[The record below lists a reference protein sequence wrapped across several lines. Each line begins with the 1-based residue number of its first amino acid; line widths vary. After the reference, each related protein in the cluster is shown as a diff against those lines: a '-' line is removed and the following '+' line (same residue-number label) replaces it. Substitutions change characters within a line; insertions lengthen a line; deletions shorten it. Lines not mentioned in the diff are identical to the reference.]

1 MLRRDAAPTYIAGS
15 IWVSVTAA
23 NRWFYGRLPIV
34 IMLLPLFLLILN
46 TGEPNLQALQRFY
59 LQRTLSTK
67 KEIVYTS
74 TFSTFEEMRK
84 NWSKGQK
91 GPEREN
97 YWKDMSGYFLS
108 PSGQKDGLGKKLITT
123 WEGRELV
130 TWLFLKI
137 YHPLSHEKPDKK
149 GKCQLLIKTDKHLH
163 FQNWIFLKIYHLLSQ
178 EELEKK
184 GKCRYRK
191 P

>member
-34 IMLLPLFLLILN
+34 IMLLPLFLLISN
-46 TGEPNLQALQRFY
+46 TGEANLQALQQIY

-137 YHPLSHEKPDKK
+137 YHPLSHEKPDKE
-149 GKCQLLIKTDKHLH
+149 GKCQLLIKTAKHLH

-178 EELEKK
+178 EELKK
-184 GKCRYRK
+184 KENAD
-191 P
+191 

>member
-34 IMLLPLFLLILN
+34 IMLLPLFLLISN
-46 TGEPNLQALQRFY
+46 TGEANLRALQRFY

-137 YHPLSHEKPDKK
+137 YHPLSHEKPDKE
-149 GKCQLLIKTDKHLH
+149 GKCHIPIKTDKHLH
-163 FQNWIFLKIYHLLSQ
+163 FQNWIFLKIYHIFSQ
-178 EELEKK
+178 EKLEKK
-184 GKCRYRK
+184 GKRK
-191 P
+191 Q

>member
-34 IMLLPLFLLILN
+34 IMLLPLFLLISN
-46 TGEPNLQALQRFY
+46 TGKANLRALQRIY
-59 LQRTLSTK
+59 LQRTLSTE

-74 TFSTFEEMRK
+74 TFSTLVEMRK

-137 YHPLSHEKPDKK
+137 YHPLSHEKPDKE
-149 GKCQLLIKTDKHLH
+149 GKCHTPKTDKHLH

-178 EELEKK
+178 EKLEKK
-184 GKCRYRK
+184 GKRK
-191 P
+191 Q

>member
-34 IMLLPLFLLILN
+34 IMLLPLFLLISN
-46 TGEPNLQALQRFY
+46 TGEANLQALQ
-59 LQRTLSTK
+59 TK

-137 YHPLSHEKPDKK
+137 YHPLSHEKPDKE
-149 GKCQLLIKTDKHLH
+149 GKCHIPIKTDKHLH

-178 EELEKK
+178 EKLEKR
-184 GKCRYRK
+184 GKRK
-191 P
+191 Q

>member
-1 MLRRDAAPTYIAGS
+1 
-15 IWVSVTAA
+15 
-23 NRWFYGRLPIV
+23 
-34 IMLLPLFLLILN
+34 
-46 TGEPNLQALQRFY
+46 
-59 LQRTLSTK
+59 
-67 KEIVYTS
+67 
-74 TFSTFEEMRK
+74 MRK

-137 YHPLSHEKPDKK
+137 YHPLSPHLQKKTNKREIWLQKK
-149 GKCQLLIKTDKHLH
+149 GNNLHL
-163 FQNWIFLKIYHLLSQ
+163 QN
-178 EELEKK
+178 
-184 GKCRYRK
+184 
-191 P
+191 

>member
-1 MLRRDAAPTYIAGS
+1 
-15 IWVSVTAA
+15 
-23 NRWFYGRLPIV
+23 
-34 IMLLPLFLLILN
+34 
-46 TGEPNLQALQRFY
+46 
-59 LQRTLSTK
+59 
-67 KEIVYTS
+67 
-74 TFSTFEEMRK
+74 MRK

-137 YHPLSHEKPDKK
+137 YHPLSHEKPDKE
-149 GKCQLLIKTDKHLH
+149 GKCHIPIKMDKHLH

-184 GKCRYRK
+184 GKCRLRK
-191 P
+191 Q